1 MSEKITGNKQQDLTA
16 LKAYYEALRA
26 SRGEKQQVEEV
37 KANAQQA
44 GTKELGEKLLKPQT
58 KELGEKLLEQPY
70 AKVNFVSSQGV
81 VAKEDAD
88 DLQELFAMAG
98 VSKKR
103 MPSKASYENIAASV
117 AQVSKVMTDIETED
131 HITTLFNSPEFEVLD
146 NIFKA

>member
-26 SRGEKQQVEEV
+26 SRGGKQQTEEV
-37 KANAQQA
+37 QAQDV
-44 GTKELGEKLLKPQT
+44 KPQT

>member
-1 MSEKITGNKQQDLTA
+1 MSEKITGNKQQDLAA

-26 SRGEKQQVEEV
+26 SKGEKQQVEEV
-37 KANAQQA
+37 QAQDV
-44 GTKELGEKLLKPQT
+44 KPQT